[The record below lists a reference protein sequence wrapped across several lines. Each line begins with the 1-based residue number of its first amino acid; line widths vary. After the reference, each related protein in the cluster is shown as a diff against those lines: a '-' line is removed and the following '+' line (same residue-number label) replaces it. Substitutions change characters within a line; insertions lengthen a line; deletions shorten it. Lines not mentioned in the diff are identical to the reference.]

1 MLEWLR
7 RTRSAGPSASRR
19 AALQPALP
27 HSKEGTEE
35 SGDEGPAASREV
47 RALRAIATLVT
58 ATARLVWLVVLLHH
72 IRLKPQY
79 YCQALFDKISTG
91 EKENVFTLWKVGPS
105 TKKIILQH
113 HTGS

>member
-58 ATARLVWLVVLLHH
+58 ATARLARLVGGSFTSHTFKTSILL
-72 IRLKPQY
+72 
-79 YCQALFDKISTG
+79 
-91 EKENVFTLWKVGPS
+91 PS
-105 TKKIILQH
+105 PL
-113 HTGS
+113 